1 MPRERGGCMS
11 LILKRD
17 GKEVLKGDY
26 FKLLA
31 YIHKNHSYSFS
42 HATKHE
48 GYVVEINEEVN

>member
-1 MPRERGGCMS
+1 MPRERGCIMS

-17 GKEVLKGDY
+17 GKEILKGDY

-42 HATKHE
+42 HATEHE
-48 GYVVEINEEVN
+48 GYTVEINKEVN

>member
-1 MPRERGGCMS
+1 VS

-17 GKEVLKGDY
+17 GKEILKGDY

-42 HATKHE
+42 HATEHE
-48 GYVVEINEEVN
+48 GYTVEINKEVN